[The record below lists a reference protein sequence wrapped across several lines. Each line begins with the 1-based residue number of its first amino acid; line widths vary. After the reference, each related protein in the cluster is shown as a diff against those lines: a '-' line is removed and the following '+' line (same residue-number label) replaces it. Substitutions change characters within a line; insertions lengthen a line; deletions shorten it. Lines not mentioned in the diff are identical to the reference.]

1 MFFPGTTALGTDF
14 MIIDPLFVQGKSS
27 IGEVG
32 VDANHYYIILK
43 ECDVV
48 VQPGGK
54 LVTLAISDIR

>member
-1 MFFPGTTALGTDF
+1 

-32 VDANHYYIILK
+32 VDVNHYYIILK